1 MACWTYCIRA
11 CFKWENTIM
20 EVTARELGKR
30 QKVKQKALRIAARFL
45 AGLWPQR
52 TVTNRKEK
60 S

>member
-1 MACWTYCIRA
+1 
-11 CFKWENTIM
+11 M